1 MPLYEWSAVFAPDFC
16 QPAAALRP
24 RSLPLS
30 FRPLRRPATQHIA
43 RTRRAAETDM
53 KTGIHP
59 DVNLT
64 EVSCTCGNKFHIIS
78 RHEKLSI
85 DICSAC
91 HPFYTGT
98 QKFVDSA
105 GRVDAFTKRFQWKEG
120 EAVKAAE
127 KKAVPRPTKRIQKD
141 LKTELEKK
149 KVFGKKKIVPE
160 LEGKGGDDRGGPRG

>member
-1 MPLYEWSAVFAPDFC
+1 
-16 QPAAALRP
+16 
-24 RSLPLS
+24 
-30 FRPLRRPATQHIA
+30 
-43 RTRRAAETDM
+43 M
-53 KTGIHP
+53 KSDVHP
-59 DVNLT
+59 DMHAT
-64 EVSCTCGNKFHIIS
+64 AVSCTCGNKFVIRS
-78 RHEKLSI
+78 RHATLSV

-98 QKFVDSA
+98 QKFIDTA
-105 GRVDAFTKRFQWKEG
+105 GRVDAFTKRFAWKEG

-127 KKAVPRPTKRIQKD
+127 KKAVTKPTKRIQKD